1 MACAQVTP
9 ILSHYA
15 RWSAVRNGQFAP
27 LAPAH
32 NPAFYRMRAR
42 VCKAQ
47 GIWGGGGTT
56 HTKIEAIIFDLGGVL
71 IQVYEEGRFR
81 DLEARWGLL
90 PGQLAEI
97 LWGSPDHRLA
107 EVGAITDAE
116 YWRRIA
122 PRLGLRTIEAVR
134 AFQQDVYGPVVVNV
148 SMVDLVRRLRGSY
161 RTALLSNASDVV
173 TPAFIAER
181 YGFGG
186 LFDVEIVSAL
196 VGLAKPDPA
205 IYRLTLERLGTTPET
220 TVFVDD
226 NRPNVDAAAAL
237 GIRAVHFTE
246 YEALV
251 AELEQWGVI

>member
-1 MACAQVTP
+1 MTTQ
-9 ILSHYA
+9 
-15 RWSAVRNGQFAP
+15 
-27 LAPAH
+27 PAI
-32 NPAFYRMRAR
+32 
-42 VCKAQ
+42 K
-47 GIWGGGGTT
+47 
-56 HTKIEAIIFDLGGVL
+56 AIIFDLGGVL
-71 IQVYEEGRFR
+71 IQVYQEERFR
-81 DLEARWGLL
+81 GIEARWGLL

-97 LWGSPDHRLA
+97 LWGSPDHCLA

-122 PRLGLRTIEAVR
+122 PRLSLHTPEALR
-134 AFQQDVYGPVVVNV
+134 AFQQDVYGPVVVTAP
-148 SMVDLVRRLRGSY
+148 MVDLVRRLHGPY

-181 YGFGG
+181 YGLGG
-186 LFDVEIVSAL
+186 LFDIEIVSAL

-205 IYRLTLERLGTTPET
+205 IYRLALERLGTAPEA

-237 GIRAVHFTE
+237 GIRAIRFTE

-251 AELEQWGVI
+251 AELEQWDVI